1 MGPNGAGFIGPQM
14 TSGVSYL
21 HLPASRKPPALET
34 TKPFRA
40 VIVVEQSTDEIWRNA
55 VSDWLVESGCLYA
68 VCWGRDCVVWED
80 SVDWARVDASGE
92 GPSDDSVVMTTSHP
106 KEPLSEA
113 LWFAAT
119 TAFHPAGALDQTII
133 IHVARDERP
142 ALLEQYAQARES
154 DE

>member
-119 TAFHPAGALDQTII
+119 TAFHPAVALDQTII

-142 ALLEQYAQARES
+142 ALLEQARES

>member
-1 MGPNGAGFIGPQM
+1 M
-14 TSGVSYL
+14 SLVSYL
-21 HLPASRKPPALET
+21 HLPAGQKPPALET

-40 VIVVEQSTDEIWRNA
+40 VIVVEQSSDETWRNA

-119 TAFHPAGALDQTII
+119 TAFHPAVALDQTII